1 MHFDELEITL
11 GHEIEIEMAR
21 LDDVVDEAMDHRRL
35 ELQADCRHRQLGM
48 PVVLGE
54 SDVYDQ
60 DVTSPST

>member
-35 ELQADCRHRQLGM
+35 ELRRTVAIASSGCHSSR
-48 PVVLGE
+48 
-54 SDVYDQ
+54 
-60 DVTSPST
+60 